1 MQQQSVVSR
10 PESSEASLSRMS
22 AAFESSMVV
31 QSSAM
36 VAEPK
41 SAVTPGASLGAAFGA
56 ASDARTVA
64 ASGVDLPLSPAA
76 LAIPRSGIRDV
87 FDRVEQVPDAISLT
101 VGEPSATAAPHIV
114 EAACEAACAGHTRY
128 TNVLGIPEYRQ
139 AVAEYSAR
147 VKGISYDPECEIQA
161 VDGATIG
168 LYLALAAVVAP
179 GDEVII
185 PSPYFTSYDA
195 EVMLVGGRPVTV
207 ALRPENG
214 MRINAADI
222 EAAITPRTRA
232 VIINSPGNPTGAVTS
247 AAEMA
252 RIAEVCTR
260 HGIWAIADEVYHPF
274 VFGDDDV
281 CDDDVCDTDDVCDDD
296 VRNTGGKPAVAPS
309 IAAVPGMKERT
320 IVVESL
326 SKTYA
331 MTGWRIGY
339 LLAPE
344 NVIEQTGK
352 IAELM
357 HSSVNS
363 LSQYAGVAALTG
375 PQDHVAAM
383 REEYRAKR
391 QIVLDGLADCPV
403 LRLVKP
409 QGAFYAFV
417 DVRLTGLDSDEFSRR
432 LLDEERVAVVPGE
445 AFGEAGRGFV
455 RLSYAGDADELR
467 EGVARLRAFAERVW
481 NPITG
486 RHSASYHP
494 VSVMA

>member
-1 MQQQSVVSR
+1 MQKFSNMSL
-10 PESSEASLSRMS
+10 SEVASAAAPATVPAARRVAVPTAKPASLS
-22 AAFESSMVV
+22 
-31 QSSAM
+31 
-36 VAEPK
+36 AE
-41 SAVTPGASLGAAFGA
+41 
-56 ASDARTVA
+56 
-64 ASGVDLPLSPAA
+64 A
-76 LAIPRSGIRDV
+76 LNIPRSGIRDV
-87 FDRVEQVPDAISLT
+87 FDRVERVPDAISLT

-114 EAACEAACAGHTRY
+114 AAACEAAQAGRTRY
-128 TNVLGIPEYRQ
+128 TNVLGVPEYRK
-139 AVAEYSAR
+139 AVADYSAR
-147 VKGISYDPECEIQA
+147 VKGLTYDPETEIQA

-168 LYLALAAVVAP
+168 LFLALKAVVGT

-185 PSPYFTSYDA
+185 PSPFFTSYDA
-195 EVMLVGGRPVTV
+195 EVMLCGGRPVTV
-207 ALRPENG
+207 ALRPEHG
-214 MRINAADI
+214 MRVNAADI

-247 AAEMA
+247 AAELA
-252 RIAEVCTR
+252 RIAEVCKQ
-260 HGIWAIADEVYHPF
+260 HNIWAISDEVYHPF
-274 VFGDDDV
+274 VFGE
-281 CDDDVCDTDDVCDDD
+281 TFGE
-296 VRNTGGKPAVAPS
+296 TLGGEAAVAPS

-344 NVIEQTGK
+344 AVIEQTGK

-363 LSQYAGVAALTG
+363 LAQYAGVAALAG
-375 PQDHVAAM
+375 PQDNVAAM

-391 QIVLDGLADCPV
+391 QIVLDGLAGCPV
-403 LRLVKP
+403 LRLIEP

-417 DVRLTGLDSDEFSRR
+417 DVRLTGLDSGEFADR

-445 AFGEAGRGFV
+445 AFGEEGRGFV
-455 RLSYAGDADELR
+455 RLSYAGDADELC

-486 RHSASYHP
+486 HHTATYHP
-494 VSVMA
+494 MEVLA

>member
-10 PESSEASLSRMS
+10 PESSEASLSRMPV
-22 AAFESSMVV
+22 AFESSLVV
-31 QSSAM
+31 RSSAT
-36 VAEPK
+36 VSEPK
-41 SAVTPGASLGAAFGA
+41 SAVTPGASRGKASGE
-56 ASDARTVA
+56 ASDAPAAA
-64 ASGVDLPLSPAA
+64 ASGVNPPLSPAA

-114 EAACEAACAGHTRY
+114 EAACEAARAGHTRY
-128 TNVLGIPEYRQ
+128 TNVLGIPEYRR

-168 LYLALAAVVAP
+168 LYLALAAIVAP

-195 EVMLVGGRPVTV
+195 EVMLVGGRSVTV

-274 VFGDDDV
+274 VFADDDV
-281 CDDDVCDTDDVCDDD
+281 RDDD
-296 VRNTGGKPAVAPS
+296 VRNTSGKPAVAPS

-339 LLAPE
+339 LLAPQ

-383 REEYRAKR
+383 REEYRTKR
-391 QIVLDGLADCPV
+391 QIVLEGLADCPV

-417 DVRLTGLDSDEFSRR
+417 DVRLTGLESDEFARR

-486 RHSASYHP
+486 RHSAPYHP

>member
-10 PESSEASLSRMS
+10 FESSEASLSRMS
-22 AAFESSMVV
+22 VAFESSLVV
-31 QSSAM
+31 QSSAT
-36 VAEPK
+36 VSEPK
-41 SAVTPGASLGAAFGA
+41 SVVTPGASRGEASGE
-56 ASDARTVA
+56 ASDARAAA
-64 ASGVDLPLSPAA
+64 ASGVNPPLSPAA

-114 EAACEAACAGHTRY
+114 EAACEAARVGHTRY
-128 TNVLGIPEYRQ
+128 TNVLGIPEYRR

-147 VKGISYDPECEIQA
+147 VKGITYDPECEIQA

-207 ALRPENG
+207 TLRPENG

-281 CDDDVCDTDDVCDDD
+281 RDTDDVCDAA
-296 VRNTGGKPAVAPS
+296 GKPAVAPS

-391 QIVLDGLADCPV
+391 QIVLEGLADCPV

-445 AFGEAGRGFV
+445 AFGEAFGEAGRGFV
-455 RLSYAGDADELR
+455 RMSYAGDADELR
-467 EGVARLRAFAERVW
+467 EGIARLRAFAERVW